1 MADSYDITIEQ
12 GATFSLPI
20 TWRDSAGALINLSGY
35 TARLKVK
42 DGGGVTVI
50 SLTEADGIALG
61 GALGTITLSRS
72 AALTT
77 AYTFTRGV
85 YDLELVSGA
94 GVVTRLLKGQV
105 IVTPEVT
112 V

>member
-1 MADSYDITIEQ
+1 MAGNYDITIEQ

-20 TWRDSAGALINLSGY
+20 TWKDSVGALINLTGY
-35 TARLKVK
+35 TARMKVK
-42 DGGGVTVI
+42 DSAGATVI

-77 AYTFTRGV
+77 AYTFTRGT

-94 GVVTRLLKGQV
+94 GVVTRLLEGQV
-105 IVTPEVT
+105 VVKPEVT
-112 V
+112 T